1 MTPNPPAI
9 PTSAAVYW
17 RTFRHGAAP
26 YIVFAVVL
34 IAAVII
40 WNRRLGHSTIVGRA
54 ETAHTAVSARQSG
67 VLVSLKVDLLQRV
80 KKGDVLAEVVPADA
94 EAIRAG
100 LTSNLESL
108 RAQLQ
113 QGTERNTVNLQQL
126 RVDWLRRKLDL
137 AAAQVDL
144 QLAESEYRRITALH
158 NNRIVSDSDFDAKQ
172 GARDAFK
179 VKVETLTKLTNEMEH
194 DMLKP
199 NGPPPESTETP
210 AERAVAAATLR
221 LQKQLEAQEDAAI
234 VRAPM
239 DGVVSVIAKQEGENV
254 ALGDAIVTLGA
265 IHPSRI
271 IAFIR
276 QPLRLQLHAGDTVKV
291 SSRGTHATKPGRV
304 LRVGAQLEPIDASL
318 LPMTMSTRVLEYGL
332 PLLIEVP
339 PELQLAPGE
348 VVNIAAAP
356 LR

>member
-1 MTPNPPAI
+1 MTPISPAI
-9 PTSAAVYW
+9 PTTPAVYW
-17 RTFRHGAAP
+17 RTFRHRAAP
-26 YIVFAVVL
+26 YIVFGVVL
-34 IAAVII
+34 CSAVLI

-54 ETAHTAVSARQSG
+54 ETVHTAVTARQSG

-80 KKGDVLAEVVPADA
+80 KRGDVLAEVVPADA

-144 QLAESEYRRITALH
+144 QLAESDYRRISTLH
-158 NNRIVSDSDFDAKQ
+158 NSRIVSDSDFDAKQ
-172 GARDAFK
+172 GSRDALK

-194 DMLKP
+194 EMLKP
-199 NGPPPESTETP
+199 DGPPPENTETP
-210 AERAVAAATLR
+210 AERALTAATIR
-221 LQKQLEAQEDAAI
+221 LQKQLEAQADATV

-239 DGVVSVIAKQEGENV
+239 DGVVSAITKQEGENV
-254 ALGDAIVTLGA
+254 ALGEAIVTLGA
-265 IHPSRI
+265 IHPTRI
-271 IAFIR
+271 VAYIR
-276 QPLRLQLHAGDTVKV
+276 QPLRLQLHAGDTVNV
-291 SSRGTHATKPGRV
+291 SSRGTRATKPAHV
-304 LRVGAQLEPIDASL
+304 LRVGAQLEPIDSSL
-318 LPMTMSTRVLEYGL
+318 LPTMMSARVLEFGL

-339 PELQLAPGE
+339 AALDLAPGE
-348 VVNIAAAP
+348 VVNIATSP
-356 LR
+356 LK